1 MLKRICIE
9 GFASLADVTLEPGPL
24 TVLIGANGSGK
35 SNVLRALKLASVIP
49 TRSLGAFVADSG
61 GASAL
66 LHLGAKRTPAMLL
79 LLDFLDDVEDKH
91 EYSATLAFA
100 AADRLV
106 FESENIGLIK
116 RDAPS
121 ATIRFLGRDHWESR
135 LSDEE
140 AGDPLFHYL
149 SRIASFHLNDTS
161 PNSGLRTLSRT
172 AEDIYLASDGRNLA
186 SVLARLSLGHTD
198 DDAKAWRRIN
208 QLVRRVAPM
217 IKELRPSRVG
227 ANDEFARL
235 DWVDDHDM
243 AFGVHQ
249 LSDGTLR
256 AIALITALVH
266 PVARDIR
273 FICIDEPELGLHPA
287 AISLLAELARSVSSH
302 TQVLFATQ
310 SAAFLDHFDPSEVVV
325 VERETGASVLRRLD
339 PAALASWLED
349 YSLSEV
355 YDKGVIGGRP

>member
-1 MLKRICIE
+1 MLQRIWIR
-9 GFASLADVTLEPGPL
+9 GLASLGDVTLEPGPL

-35 SNVLRALKLASVIP
+35 SNVLRALKLASVLP

-61 GASAL
+61 GASSL
-66 LHLGAKRTPAMLL
+66 LHLGAKRTPVLHL
-79 LLDFLDDVEDKH
+79 LLDFLDGAGDKH
-91 EYSATLAFA
+91 SYAASVAFA
-100 AADRLV
+100 AGDRLV
-106 FESENIGLIK
+106 FELETVGLSR

-121 ATIRFLGRDHWESR
+121 GTIRFLGRDHWESR
-135 LSDEE
+135 VPDEADGGPLVHHLSKM
-140 AGDPLFHYL
+140 
-149 SRIASFHLNDTS
+149 ASFHLNDTS
-161 PNSGLRTLSRT
+161 ANSGLRTLSRT

-186 SVLARLSLGHTD
+186 AVLARLSLGHTD

-217 IKELRPSRVG
+217 VKELRPSKVG

-266 PVARDIR
+266 PLTGEASLV
-273 FICIDEPELGLHPA
+273 CIDEPELGLHPA
-287 AISLLAELARSVSSH
+287 AISLLAELARSVSSQ
-302 TQVLFATQ
+302 TQVMFATQ
-310 SAAFLDHFDPSEVVV
+310 SSAFLDHFDPPEVVV
-325 VERETGASVLRRLD
+325 VERENGASVLRRLD

-349 YSLSEV
+349 YCLSEI